1 MRDHS
6 RATIIRGS
14 LLVRVSEIKTPGP
27 PPVRPVSP
35 TYMTTLVVGVL
46 KTPSSK
52 VKETS
57 PRSIM
62 RADFFTD
69 GPLHGCA
76 YCARRRVTPK
86 TTKANMNKGLRRRLL
101 LIPLA
106 CNAVN
111 SRSDERRLKALM
123 EAIRHAMGRVST
135 KKDGKRRRNVL
146 KRGIM

>member
-14 LLVRVSEIKTPGP
+14 LLVRVSEIKTPGNSP
-27 PPVRPVSP
+27 ERPVSP
-35 TYMTTLVVGVL
+35 TYMTTFVVGVL

-69 GPLHGCA
+69 GPPQGWA
-76 YCARRRVTPK
+76 YCARRRVTPR
-86 TTKANMNKGLRRRLL
+86 TATENMKRGRRRRLL

-106 CNAVN
+106 SNAVN

-123 EAIRHAMGRVST
+123 EAIR
-135 KKDGKRRRNVL
+135 
-146 KRGIM
+146 